1 MTTRALPVLFLA
13 LAGLSCSQQD
23 FVTDVPVRVVAS
35 SPSGGARAVPRGV
48 NVEVSFS
55 ERMVPDSVAPPP
67 TKPGQ
72 DSAVVLKYLGTLGAD
87 GAPAGVEGVVKAAI
101 TYSEENGPPR
111 VVIVPERKLLFS
123 SRYRVQV
130 ATTARRARDNG
141 PLPQEVSFTF
151 DTEDPPAL
159 RVLSVVPAD
168 GAAAQERNAKVKIV
182 FSEPVDCASL
192 ASSGTVSETVDPHP
206 HTNEGGPTVAIPGT
220 WDCKQQDPAS
230 DVTLDGAHC
239 STYLADCTVEFRP
252 TNPDFRF
259 RYSSQVNLSLGGGAE
274 ATAPVKSARATE
286 VGGRLLAQ
294 WNSSFRVVDPP
305 ALDLLMAAPANGSTS
320 IPRAADV
327 ELAFS
332 EPVDCDALEA
342 AGAVTLSQKVDAH
355 PRFGARAGTLEP
367 LAGTWDCNAP
377 DAGAPEGPA
386 ACGDGGAACRAV
398 YKLATGT
405 ALELSSELQVN
416 LAGGSYDA
424 GVPLDAVDR
433 VESLRATTRGG
444 QLPAAV
450 AFQARAEDP
459 APLLVVSSLPGNG
472 AGNVPV
478 TLQTVKVAL
487 SRPVHCPSVTPTTV
501 SATVHAPV
509 RGSTTLVTSTPWP
522 LSVRCAPGNDY
533 FELEPVASG
542 ALPWSST
549 VEVALKGGTAGLEAA
564 DATTR
569 GGQLPVD
576 VTLQFQTEDPP
587 ALRLVA
593 ASPSGGA
600 TGVGASEPLVFSFS
614 EDLDCSSLD
623 ATSVKVRQTPAALS
637 SGAAVP
643 APSDVACVFT
653 CPVAGDAR
661 MASCAHAPFLP
672 SAEVEVTLL
681 GGVGN
686 VDALES
692 AVATDTGGQLPGTVV
707 FDFHAEDPA
716 ALAVVGTS
724 PNGNP
729 GVNVSANSDVRF
741 TFSRAVRCSTVAGR
755 VALQR
760 VDTGAAVAGTVTCTN
775 GTSVGP
781 NVNGTVVI
789 FTPSAPLLVEKRYR
803 ATAKAGIEAV
813 DATLVGA
820 SARGTLPSDVS
831 TLFDVAFENLKVA
844 STVPAAGSQLAPVGT
859 QVVLQFNQAVL
870 ESSLVACTPSSS
882 AANCN
887 VVVTR
892 GSTAFNWTTG
902 NLASE
907 ALAVDGTPSYDAAT
921 FRWTLDPSDPANAPN
936 LSAAT
941 QYTVTVKG
949 GTAGPLGQN
958 GVSRMPV
965 DFGNSFRTSS
975 AQRVLGITP
984 GDLAQDVTADDPVCI
999 DFVADVDV
1007 QTLTAGGQGQL
1018 TLTYTDAFGRT
1029 APVPLDATTPYLVS
1043 GLNGATDRVCFNLV
1057 SIPYACGPG
1066 EFRLRPGTTYTATV
1080 SNLVSVGGTT
1090 PAAPFSWSFTTKP
1103 PPALAGLRVGNAVI
1117 SEELVNG
1124 ATDVPVNGAF
1134 TVTFAEPMDAAS
1146 LTPANIRLVPVGNAP
1161 VVTTTVTPDGLTS
1174 PRAVTLTSSG
1184 LAHAS
1189 GTVDGRYAVEL
1200 LGGSGGVTSADGQPL
1215 DADVRVTFTTSPATA
1230 LTLSPPEPQLSP
1242 NVLIPLVASRAL
1254 HLSSVTS
1261 ETVFATLAGNR
1272 INGIVAVQPFQ
1283 PRAATYIA
1291 NPTWLVNNAGPYV
1304 VSTTNG
1310 ILDARGNPVPAVT
1323 SQSYTSGNTPS
1334 NAAIQPTLL
1343 TTANVSQT
1351 LNSQSFQVLLGG
1363 TGLKERMLST
1373 SYFSLP
1379 PSAGTDGTVSLE
1391 AQGGAGCPATGTR
1404 LALETVLA
1412 PSAASGVQ
1420 DQVNAR
1426 VLGPAFMKSGCQYT
1440 LKVRQARTA
1449 NLYNQGQGPDVA
1461 YLAIGEST
1469 APTLSALEVQKT
1481 DGTFAALSGSN
1492 QAAGRVVVR
1501 ATFSEPL
1508 AAETVDAI
1516 HFNVAVTSG
1525 TLPGT
1530 LSQSGNVITWSSSAQ
1545 LAAGTPINVTLSN
1558 GLKDLA
1564 TNAYGGT
1571 SQTFSVESSTPSFT
1585 GVTWDAVTSRDAPF
1599 GTATLTFSEPVD
1611 PATLSCNTQGTT
1623 GSVSFT
1629 SGGAPV
1635 FGCAVQSG
1643 TNPLQ
1648 VLWRPAEPLAGG
1660 TDVDV
1665 TVNGAGNSS
1674 PLEDLAGTSVP
1685 QTTRSF
1691 TP

>member
-1 MTTRALPVLFLA
+1 MTNRALPVLFLA

-48 NVEVSFS
+48 TVEVSFS
-55 ERMVPDSVAPPP
+55 ERMVPDSVAPLP
-67 TKPGQ
+67 TKPDEVTG
-72 DSAVVLKYLGTLGAD
+72 VVLTYVGTLAAD
-87 GAPAGVEGVVKAAI
+87 GTLSGTEEEARSTI

-111 VVIVPERKLLFS
+111 VIITPKSKLRFS
-123 SRYRVQV
+123 SRYRLTV
-130 ATTARRARDNG
+130 ATSARRARDNG
-141 PLPQEVSFTF
+141 PLPQPVSFTF

-168 GAAAQERNAKVKIV
+168 GAAAQERNGKLRVV

-192 ASSGTVSETVDPHP
+192 AAGAAVSETVDPHP

-220 WDCKQQDPAS
+220 WDCKQQDPTS

-252 TNPDFRF
+252 TNADFRF
-259 RYSSQVNLSLGGGAE
+259 RYSSQVNVSLGGGAE
-274 ATAPVKSARATE
+274 ATAPVKSARATA
-286 VGGRLLAQ
+286 VGGRLVAQ

-305 ALDLLMAAPANGSTS
+305 ALDLLVAGPANGATGISRT
-320 IPRAADV
+320 ADV
-327 ELAFS
+327 ELSFS

-355 PRFGARAGTLEP
+355 PRFGARAGAVEP
-367 LAGTWDCNAP
+367 LAGAWDCNAP

-386 ACGDGGAACRAV
+386 ACADGGTACRAV

-405 ALELSSELQVN
+405 ALELSAELQVN
-416 LAGGSYDA
+416 VAGGSYDA
-424 GVPLDAVDR
+424 GVPLAAVDR

-444 QLPAAV
+444 QLPADV
-450 AFQARAEDP
+450 SFQARAEDP
-459 APLLVVSSLPGNG
+459 SPLLVVSSLPGAG

-487 SRPVHCPSVTPTTV
+487 SRPVHCPSVTSSTV

-522 LSVRCAPGNDY
+522 LTVRCTPGNDY

-549 VEVALKGGTAGLEAA
+549 VEVMLEGGTGGIEAA

-569 GGQLPVD
+569 GGQLPTD
-576 VTLQFQTEDPP
+576 VTLQFETENPP

-593 ASPSGGA
+593 AQPSGGA
-600 TGVGASEPLVFSFS
+600 NGVGSSEPLVFSFS
-614 EDLDCSSLD
+614 EDLDCSSVT
-623 ATSVKVRQTPAALS
+623 ATSVKLRQAPAALS

-661 MASCAHAPFLP
+661 KASCAHAPFLP

-692 AVATDTGGQLPGTVV
+692 SVATDTGGQLPTTEV
-707 FDFHAEDPA
+707 FHFHAEDPA
-716 ALAVVGTS
+716 SLAVVGTS

-729 GVNVSANSDVRF
+729 GINVSANSDVRF
-741 TFSRAVRCSTVAGR
+741 TFSRAVRCSTVTGR
-755 VALQR
+755 MALER
-760 VDTGAAVAGTVTCTN
+760 VDTGALVAGTVTCTN

-781 NVNGTVVI
+781 NVDGTVVI

-813 DATLVGA
+813 DATLVGG
-820 SARGTLPSDVS
+820 SPRGTLTADVS
-831 TLFDVAFENLKVA
+831 TLFDIAFENLKVA

-859 QVVLQFNQAVL
+859 KVVLQFNQAVL
-870 ESSLVACTPSSS
+870 DSSLVACTPSSS

-892 GSTAFNWTTG
+892 GASAFNWTTG

-907 ALAVDGTPSYDAAT
+907 ALAVDGTPAYESGT
-921 FRWTLDPSDPANAPN
+921 FRWTLDPNDAANAPN

-949 GTAGPLGQN
+949 GVGGPLGQN

-965 DFGNSFRTSS
+965 DFSTSFRTSS
-975 AQRVLGITP
+975 AQLVLGLTP
-984 GDLAQDVTADDPVCI
+984 EELAQDVEAEDPICV

-1007 QTLTAGGQGQL
+1007 QTLTAGGQQQL

-1029 APVPLDATTPYLVS
+1029 APLPLDATTPYLVS
-1043 GLNGATDRVCFNLV
+1043 GLNGATDRVCFNL
-1057 SIPYACGPG
+1057 SNTPYACGPG

-1080 SNLVSVGGTT
+1080 SNAVSVGGTT
-1090 PAAPFSWSFTTKP
+1090 PAAPFSWSFSTRP
-1103 PPALAGLRVGNAVI
+1103 PPALAGVRVGNAVLF
-1117 SEELVNG
+1117 EALVSG

-1134 TVTFAEPMDAAS
+1134 TVSFAEPMDPAS
-1146 LTPANIRLVPVGNAP
+1146 LTPANIRLVPVGNGP
-1161 VVTTTVTPDGLTS
+1161 VVTTTVTTDGLAN
-1174 PRAVTLTSSG
+1174 PRAVTLTTTG
-1184 LAHAS
+1184 LGHLS

-1200 LGGSGGVTSADGQPL
+1200 LGGAGGVASANGHPL
-1215 DADVRVTFTTSPATA
+1215 DTDVRVSFTTSPATS
-1230 LTLSPPEPQLSP
+1230 LTLSPPEQQLSP
-1242 NVLIPLVASRAL
+1242 NVIVPLVASRAL

-1272 INGIVAVQPFQ
+1272 VNGIVALQPAQ
-1283 PRAATYIA
+1283 PRAASYIA

-1304 VSTTNG
+1304 VATSTG
-1310 ILDARGNPVPAVT
+1310 VLDYRGNPVPAVA
-1323 SQSYTSGNTPS
+1323 SQAYTSGNTPS

-1343 TTANVSQT
+1343 TTANVSQAP
-1351 LNSQSFQVLLGG
+1351 NSQSFVVVLGG

-1373 SYFSLP
+1373 SYYSLP

-1391 AQGGAGCPATGTR
+1391 AQGGSGCPTTGTR
-1404 LALETVLA
+1404 LHLETVLA
-1412 PSAASGVQ
+1412 PSTTSGIQ
-1420 DQVNAR
+1420 DKVNAR
-1426 VLGPAFMKSGCQYT
+1426 VLGPTFMKSGCQYT

-1449 NLYNQGQGPDVA
+1449 NLYNQGQGPEVA

-1469 APTLSALEVQKT
+1469 APTLGALEVQKT
-1481 DGTFAALSGSN
+1481 DGTFTAITGSN
-1492 QAAGRVVVR
+1492 QAAGSVVVR

-1508 AAETVDAI
+1508 APETVTSI
-1516 HFNVAVTSG
+1516 HFNVAVPSG

-1530 LSQSGNVITWSSSAQ
+1530 LSQSGNV
-1545 LAAGTPINVTLSN
+1545 
-1558 GLKDLA
+1558 
-1564 TNAYGGT
+1564 
-1571 SQTFSVESSTPSFT
+1571 
-1585 GVTWDAVTSRDAPF
+1585 
-1599 GTATLTFSEPVD
+1599 
-1611 PATLSCNTQGTT
+1611 
-1623 GSVSFT
+1623 
-1629 SGGAPV
+1629 
-1635 FGCAVQSG
+1635 
-1643 TNPLQ
+1643 
-1648 VLWRPAEPLAGG
+1648 
-1660 TDVDV
+1660 
-1665 TVNGAGNSS
+1665 
-1674 PLEDLAGTSVP
+1674 
-1685 QTTRSF
+1685 
-1691 TP
+1691 

>member
-1 MTTRALPVLFLA
+1 MTNRALPVLFLA
-13 LAGLSCSQQD
+13 VAGLSCSQQD

-48 NVEVSFS
+48 AVEVSFS

-67 TKPGQ
+67 TRPDQ
-72 DSAVVLKYLGTLGAD
+72 ASAVSLEYQGTLGAD
-87 GAPAGVEGVVKAAI
+87 GALTGTAGQVKAAI

-111 VVIVPERKLLFS
+111 VIIVPEKKLLFS

-130 ATTARRARDNG
+130 STTALRLRDNG
-141 PLPQEVSFTF
+141 PLPQAVSFTF
-151 DTEDPPAL
+151 DTEDPPPL

-168 GAAAQERNAKVKIV
+168 GAAAQERAARLKVV

-192 ASSGTVSETVDPHP
+192 AAAGTVSEAVDPHP

-220 WDCKQQDPAS
+220 WDCTQQDPTS

-239 STYLADCTVEFRP
+239 ATYLADCTVEFRP
-252 TNPDFRF
+252 TNTDFRF
-259 RYSSQVNLSLGGGAE
+259 RYSSQVNLSLAGGAE
-274 ATAPVKSARATE
+274 ATAPVKSARSTE
-286 VGGRLLAQ
+286 AGGRLVAQ
-294 WNSSFRVVDPP
+294 WTSSFRVVDPP
-305 ALDLLMAAPANGSTS
+305 PLDLLVAGPANGSTG
-320 IPRAADV
+320 IPRTPDV

-342 AGAVTLSQKVDAH
+342 PGAVTLSQKVDAH
-355 PRFGARAGTLEP
+355 PRFGSRAGTVEP

-377 DAGAPEGPA
+377 GAGSAEGPA
-386 ACGDGGAACRAV
+386 ACGDAGTTCRAV
-398 YKLATGT
+398 YKLATGS
-405 ALELSSELQVN
+405 ALELSAELQVN
-416 LAGGSYDA
+416 VAGGGYDA
-424 GVPLDAVDR
+424 GVALAAVDR

-444 QLPAAV
+444 QLPAGV

-459 APLLVVSSLPGNG
+459 GPLLVVSSLPGNG

-478 TLQTVKVAL
+478 TLQTLKVAL
-487 SRPVHCPSVTPTTV
+487 SRPVHCPSVTPSTA

-522 LSVRCAPGNDY
+522 LSVRCTPGNTY
-533 FELEPVASG
+533 FDLEPVASG

-549 VEVALKGGTAGLEAA
+549 VELVLTGGTGGIEAA

-569 GGQLPVD
+569 GGQLPTG
-576 VTLQFQTEDPP
+576 VTLQVQTEDPP
-587 ALRLVA
+587 TLRLVSA
-593 ASPSGGA
+593 QPSGGA
-600 TGVGASEPLVFSFS
+600 TGVGASEPLVLSFS
-614 EDLDCSSLD
+614 EDLDCASVN
-623 ATSVKVRQTPAALS
+623 ATSVKVRQAPAALS

-661 MASCAHAPFLP
+661 KASCAHAPFLP
-672 SAEVEVTLL
+672 SAEVEVTLV

-692 AVATDTGGQLPGTVV
+692 SVATDRGGQLPTTEV
-707 FDFHAEDPA
+707 FHFRAEDPA
-716 ALAVVGTS
+716 SLAVVGTS

-729 GVNVSANSDVRF
+729 GINVSANSDVRF

-755 VALQR
+755 MALER

-775 GTSVGP
+775 GSSVGP
-781 NVNGTVVI
+781 SVDGTVVI

-813 DATLVGA
+813 DATLVGGGP
-820 SARGTLPSDVS
+820 RGTLTADVS
-831 TLFDVAFENLKVA
+831 TLFDIAFENLKVA

-859 QVVLQFNQAVL
+859 KVVLQFNQAVL
-870 ESSLVACTPSSS
+870 ESSLVACTPSST

-892 GSTAFNWTTG
+892 GASAFNWATG

-907 ALAVDGTPSYDAAT
+907 ALAVDGTPSYDSGT
-921 FRWTLDPSDPANAPN
+921 FRWTLDPNDAANAPN

-949 GTAGPLGQN
+949 GVAGPLGQN

-965 DFGNSFRTSS
+965 DFSTSFRTSS
-975 AQRVLGITP
+975 AQLVLGLTP
-984 GDLAQDVTADDPVCI
+984 EELAQDVEAEDPICI
-999 DFVADVDV
+999 DFVGDVDV
-1007 QTLTAGGQGQL
+1007 QTLTAGGQQL

-1029 APVPLDATTPYLVS
+1029 APLPLDATTPYLVS
-1043 GLNGATDRVCFNLV
+1043 GLNGATDRVCFNL
-1057 SIPYACGPG
+1057 SNTPYACGPG
-1066 EFRLRPGTTYTATV
+1066 EFRLRPGTTYTASV
-1080 SNLVSVGGTT
+1080 SSAVSVGGTT
-1090 PAAPFSWSFTTKP
+1090 PAAPFSWSFSTRP
-1103 PPALAGLRVGNAVI
+1103 PPALSGVRVSNAVL
-1117 SEELVNG
+1117 SEALVNG
-1124 ATDVPVNGAF
+1124 ATEVPVNGAF
-1134 TVTFAEPMDAAS
+1134 TVTFAEPMDPAS
-1146 LTPANIRLVPVGNAP
+1146 LTPSNIRLVPVGNGP
-1161 VVTTTVTPDGLTS
+1161 VVTTTVTTDGLAQ
-1174 PRAVTLTSSG
+1174 PLAVTLTSSG
-1184 LAHAS
+1184 LAHLS

-1200 LGGSGGVTSADGQPL
+1200 LGGAGGVTSANGHPL
-1215 DADVRVTFTTSPATA
+1215 DADVRVAFTTSPATL
-1230 LTLSPPEPQLSP
+1230 LTLSPPEQQLSP
-1242 NVLIPLVASRAL
+1242 NVLVPLVASRAL
-1254 HLSSVTS
+1254 HPPSITS

-1272 INGIVAVQPFQ
+1272 INGIVALQPAQ

-1291 NPTWLVNNAGPYV
+1291 NPTWLVNNAGPYAV
-1304 VSTTNG
+1304 ATSTG
-1310 ILDARGNPVPAVT
+1310 VLDHRGNPVPAVT
-1323 SQSYTSGNTPS
+1323 SQAYTSGNTPS

-1351 LNSQSFQVLLGG
+1351 PNSQSFIVVLGG

-1373 SYFSLP
+1373 SYYSLP

-1391 AQGGAGCPATGTR
+1391 AQGGSGCPATGTR
-1404 LALETVLA
+1404 LHLETVLT
-1412 PSAASGVQ
+1412 PSTSAGIQ
-1420 DQVNAR
+1420 DKVNTR

-1440 LKVRQARTA
+1440 LKVRQAKTA
-1449 NLYNQGQGPDVA
+1449 NLYNQGQGPEVA

-1469 APTLSALEVQKT
+1469 APTLSALEVQRT
-1481 DGTFAALSGSN
+1481 DGTFTAITGAN
-1492 QAAGRVVVR
+1492 QAAGRTVVR

-1508 AAETVDAI
+1508 APETVTAI
-1516 HFNVAVTSG
+1516 HFNVAVPSG

-1530 LSQSGNVITWSSSAQ
+1530 LTQSGNVVTWTSSGKLS
-1545 LAAGTPINVTLSN
+1545 AGTNVTVTLSN

-1564 TNAYGGT
+1564 TNAFAGT
-1571 SQTFSVESSTPSFT
+1571 SQSFSVESATPNFT
-1585 GVTWDAVTSRDAPF
+1585 GVTWDAVVSRDAPF
-1599 GTATLTFSEPVD
+1599 GTAVLTFSEPLD
-1611 PATLSCNTQGTT
+1611 PDTLGCNTQGAT
-1623 GSVSFT
+1623 GSVSIT
-1629 SGGAPV
+1629 SGGAPL

-1643 TNPLQ
+1643 SNPLQ
-1648 VLWRPAEPLAGG
+1648 VLWRPAEPLSSGAA
-1660 TDVDV
+1660 VDV
-1665 TVNGAGNSS
+1665 TVNGAGVAS
-1674 PLEDLAGTSVP
+1674 LLKDLAGTSVP
-1685 QTTRSF
+1685 QTARSF